1 MLREMR
7 IRPRGTAAA
16 GKFRRWKVSRRSFD
30 GAAQRELRP
39 NSRCMTM
46 ASKSLERLRKVG
58 DRQTL
63 SLTHYG
69 RKSGRPYEVTIW
81 YLVDKD
87 GLYLVSANAA
97 RNWVRNV
104 KVRPA
109 VGLRVGN
116 EVFNGNLRAI
126 TDKQERDKVNALT
139 MSKYWY
145 VAPMLRMGQF
155 LMSMGM
161 MRDNTAAFE
170 VILADE
176 KGGWWCAAR
185 FQRPEP
191 ASLTRSCPAARSHF
205 LPLALLT
212 LSG

>member
-1 MLREMR
+1 
-7 IRPRGTAAA
+7 
-16 GKFRRWKVSRRSFD
+16 
-30 GAAQRELRP
+30 
-39 NSRCMTM
+39 MTM

-81 YLVDKD
+81 YLVDND

-97 RNWVRNV
+97 RSWVRNV
-104 KVRPA
+104 KARPA
-109 VGLRVGN
+109 ISLRVGN
-116 EVFNGNLRAI
+116 EVFNGNVRAI
-126 TDKQERDKVNALT
+126 TDKNERDKVNGLT
-139 MSKYWY
+139 MRKYWY

-161 MRDNTAAFE
+161 VRDNTAAFE

-176 KGGWWCAAR
+176 
-185 FQRPEP
+185 
-191 ASLTRSCPAARSHF
+191 
-205 LPLALLT
+205 
-212 LSG
+212 

>member
-1 MLREMR
+1 
-7 IRPRGTAAA
+7 
-16 GKFRRWKVSRRSFD
+16 
-30 GAAQRELRP
+30 
-39 NSRCMTM
+39 M

-69 RKSGRPYEVTIW
+69 RKSGRPYDVTIW

-97 RNWVRNV
+97 RSWVRNV
-104 KVRPA
+104 KARPA
-109 VGLRVGN
+109 ISLRVGN
-116 EVFNGNLRAI
+116 EVFNGDVRAI
-126 TDKQERDKVNALT
+126 TDKQERDKVNDLT
-139 MSKYWY
+139 MRKYWY
-145 VAPMLRMGQF
+145 VAPMLRMCQF

-176 KGGWWCAAR
+176 
-185 FQRPEP
+185 
-191 ASLTRSCPAARSHF
+191 
-205 LPLALLT
+205 
-212 LSG
+212 

>member
-1 MLREMR
+1 
-7 IRPRGTAAA
+7 
-16 GKFRRWKVSRRSFD
+16 
-30 GAAQRELRP
+30 
-39 NSRCMTM
+39 M
-46 ASKSLERLRKVG
+46 ALKSLERLRKVG

-176 KGGWWCAAR
+176 
-185 FQRPEP
+185 
-191 ASLTRSCPAARSHF
+191 
-205 LPLALLT
+205 
-212 LSG
+212 

>member
-1 MLREMR
+1 
-7 IRPRGTAAA
+7 
-16 GKFRRWKVSRRSFD
+16 
-30 GAAQRELRP
+30 
-39 NSRCMTM
+39 MTM

-176 KGGWWCAAR
+176 
-185 FQRPEP
+185 
-191 ASLTRSCPAARSHF
+191 
-205 LPLALLT
+205 
-212 LSG
+212 